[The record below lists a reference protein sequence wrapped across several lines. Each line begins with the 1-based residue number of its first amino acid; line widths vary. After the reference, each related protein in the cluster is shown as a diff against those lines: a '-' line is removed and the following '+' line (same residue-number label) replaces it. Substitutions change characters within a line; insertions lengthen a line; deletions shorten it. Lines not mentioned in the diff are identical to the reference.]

1 MITLRHGTITL
12 DGNAQKLGTALG
24 VSTLTA
30 VSWLGIS
37 AHAGNAA
44 VTYGGSSAVAS
55 TNYGFRI
62 EAPASSIPSA
72 PMIFEMPDNLTPLR
86 LGGVYVRGTNT
97 EKLAVMW
104 MDF

>member
-1 MITLRHGTITL
+1 MITLRHGTVTL
-12 DGNAQKLGTALG
+12 DGNAQKLGTALSA
-24 VSTLTA
+24 STSMA

-37 AHAGNAA
+37 AHAANVG

-62 EAPASSIPSA
+62 EAPVSSIPSA
-72 PMIFEMPDNLTPLR
+72 PVIFETPDNMTPLK
-86 LGGVYVRGTNT
+86 LGGVWVRGTNA

-104 MDF
+104 MEF